1 MYPPQDNGLNVNLVY
16 RVAAKILI
24 NSKKI
29 KIPPLIE
36 EFVGCIKRS
45 ESDPAIANQYSD
57 EFICVCIRH
66 TNNRDLVEPMIKML
80 HSDENKINC
89 YILAG
94 KLKSAYLLAVKSER
108 QSDIT
113 RIMSVAEATKQDSIK
128 NICERWLK
136 KFNK

>member
-1 MYPPQDNGLNVNLVY
+1 MQDNSLNVNLVY

-36 EFVGCIKRS
+36 EFVGCVKRS

-66 TNNRDLVEPMIKML
+66 TNNRDLVDPMIKML

-89 YILAG
+89 YILTG

-113 RIMSVAEATKQDSIK
+113 RIMSVADATKQDSIK

>member
-1 MYPPQDNGLNVNLVY
+1 M
-16 RVAAKILI
+16 AAKILI

-66 TNNRDLVEPMIKML
+66 TNNPNLVDPMIKML
-80 HSDENKINC
+80 HENKINC
-89 YILAG
+89 YILAN
-94 KLKSAYLLAVKSER
+94 KLKSAYLRAVKSER
-108 QSDIT
+108 
-113 RIMSVAEATKQDSIK
+113 
-128 NICERWLK
+128 
-136 KFNK
+136 

>member
-1 MYPPQDNGLNVNLVY
+1 MKQENSLNVNLVY

-24 NSKKI
+24 NSKKTNI
-29 KIPPLIE
+29 LQSIE
-36 EFVGCIKRS
+36 EFVECVKRS
-45 ESDPAIANQYSD
+45 EKDEVIANQLCD

-66 TNNRDLVEPMIKML
+66 TNNNELVDPMIKML
-80 HSDENKINC
+80 NSDENKINC
-89 YILAG
+89 YILTG

-108 QSDIT
+108 QSDII
-113 RIMSVAEATKQDSIK
+113 RIMSVALATKQDSIK